1 MVVLIISVNTE
12 TKVPGQVD
20 GVVAGSPLRQRRHD
34 ACTDDGMTADIR
46 SAPKERICPEC
57 GGVVADSD
65 PVCPHCGATLVGG

>member
-1 MVVLIISVNTE
+1 MGVRMAFPRMGCSVHRAALLRH
-12 TKVPGQVD
+12 
-20 GVVAGSPLRQRRHD
+20 GV
-34 ACTDDGMTADIR
+34 CTDDGMTANIR